1 MSDMA
6 FGPPNIRDRL
16 WETLDGATGESIA
29 YVYRVDR
36 HGKILRPFLVRCEA
50 TPGLPM
56 MLRDEYGGGLFRVL
70 IQRGREMQFSGTVAV
85 VEGFSSK

>member
-6 FGPPNIRDRL
+6 FGPPGVWDRL
-16 WETLDGATGESIA
+16 WNTLYGATGESIA

-50 TPGLPM
+50 TPDLPM

-70 IQRGREMQFSGTVAV
+70 IRRSREMQFSGTVAV